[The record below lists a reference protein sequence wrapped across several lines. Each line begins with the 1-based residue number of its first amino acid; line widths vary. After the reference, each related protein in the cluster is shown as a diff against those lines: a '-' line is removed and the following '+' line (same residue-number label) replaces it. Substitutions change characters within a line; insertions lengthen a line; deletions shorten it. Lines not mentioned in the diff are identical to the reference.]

1 MDDFYRNA
9 SELVGQ
15 LVPWIRLQATRAGA
29 TGAVVGLSGGIDS
42 AVVALLLKRAFG
54 SNMLGVIM
62 PCYSLDEDGDHAR
75 LLAREHDIPVMEVDL
90 APAFDN
96 LVAAM
101 EQEMP
106 MASRAAKSN
115 LKPRLRMSVL
125 YSLAQE
131 RKFLVCGTSNRVEW
145 NLGYFTKFGDS
156 GADLLPL
163 ADLLKGEV
171 RDIARLLGVPLPIVD
186 KPPSA
191 GLWAGQTDEEEMGL
205 SYNELDR
212 FFGGGEISPEC
223 KSRVEELMSRSEHKR
238 TFPPVFRAGSSD

>member
-1 MDDFYRNA
+1 MDNFYRNP

-15 LVPWIRLQATRAGA
+15 LVPWIRRQAAQAGA
-29 TGAVVGLSGGIDS
+29 KGAVVGLSGGIDS

-62 PCYSLDEDGDHAR
+62 PCHSLDEDGEHAL
-75 LLAREHDIPVMEVDL
+75 LLAREHDIPVMEIDL

-101 EQEMP
+101 EQDGAMG
-106 MASRAAKSN
+106 SRAAKSN

-131 RKFLVCGTSNRVEW
+131 RGFLVTGTSNRVEW

-171 RDIARLLGVPLPIVD
+171 REIARFLGVPDPIVD

-191 GLWAGQTDEEEMGL
+191 GLWAGQTDEEDMGL
-205 SYNELDR
+205 SYRELDR
-212 FFGGGEISPEC
+212 FFGSGDIVQDSR
-223 KSRVEELMSRSEHKR
+223 SRVEELMSRSEHKR
-238 TFPPVFRAGSSD
+238 RFPPVFRAGSSD